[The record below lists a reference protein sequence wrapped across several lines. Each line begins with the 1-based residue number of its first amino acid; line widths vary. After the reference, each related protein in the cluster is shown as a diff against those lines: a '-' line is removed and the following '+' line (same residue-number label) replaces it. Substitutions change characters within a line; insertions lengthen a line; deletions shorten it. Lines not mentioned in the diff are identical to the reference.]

1 MPFNRRVLHHGSHPA
16 GTPVLLTDRV
26 ITGCWFELHR
36 QGGCGSGE
44 LTLRDEFD
52 QRHAIE
58 VGDWVSIEAT
68 PGDRWYLGRIEERR
82 TSSPA
87 GIQLRLEGMAI
98 ELNEIFPGGFGSA
111 ADDAAPH
118 RLAGTATFSEDP
130 DRAFETADPVT
141 DAVEV
146 VRTLIT
152 QYAALGTH
160 ITYRPDRIES
170 ATAPA
175 PVVSL
180 KFRGE
185 ESLRAIVKEMALRAQ
200 SASWG
205 VDAAGEFF
213 FLQQRSNL
221 LATFTE
227 NVDLT
232 SLVESRDQ
240 EHLFNRVLLT
250 GDYVYDR
257 AEYSGM
263 IARRSYR
270 WRGNFFE
277 PTSRQQYGDRR
288 IRLWIPWIRTQEDS
302 RAFVREFFRIYAHP
316 TSSYRVETI
325 PQETLPLP
333 WLGQIELV
341 DRHGNILTTSMV
353 ESVRINF
360 DHAPRFRFELGP
372 IDPRRLWPEP
382 PHDERWEIP
391 DGSPPAGGP
400 VTAPINPPPGGGNS
414 GAASSSDQPDSLSS
428 DASSEL
434 SSLSSENS
442 SLSSTGS
449 SLAESSPFPPLSSSG
464 TETSATPHSSMTSG
478 FEPSSSKGS
487 SSASTLSSD
496 LSESFTSTSSNP
508 SSSEPSSTSFPHE
521 SNTSLNSETSSLGG
535 SSPDSALTSD
545 DSLTVSEPS
554 SISSITGS
562 TSGPPASTSASD
574 SDPASG
580 SEPSSDSGAAATS
593 SSLPPGSSSHPDE
606 SDSMPPSESE
616 PASESTLLTAT
627 EPSPTSGEPVSSEA
641 ETYSSLVSSDLF
653 GSEPFST
660 SSDHS
665 PASNSSESG
674 I

>member
-1 MPFNRRVLHHGSHPA
+1 MSFSRRILHHGSHPA
-16 GTPVLLTDRV
+16 GTPVLLADRAV
-26 ITGCWFELHR
+26 TGCWFELHR
-36 QGGCGSGE
+36 QGGCGSAA

-58 VGDWVSIEAT
+58 VGDWISIEAT

-87 GIQLRLEGMAI
+87 GIQLRLEGMAV

-130 DRAFETADPVT
+130 DRAFETVDPVT

-152 QYAALGTH
+152 QYASLGTH

-185 ESLRAIVKEMALRAQ
+185 ESLRAILKEMALRAQ

-213 FLQQRSNL
+213 FLQQRSDL

-232 SLVESRDQ
+232 SLVESRGQ

-277 PTSRQQYGDRR
+277 PASRQQHGDRR

-302 RAFVREFFRIYAHP
+302 RAFAREFFRIYAHP

-333 WLGQIELV
+333 WLGQIKLV
-341 DRHGNILTTSMV
+341 DRHGDILTTSMV
-353 ESVRINF
+353 ETVRISF

-391 DGSPPAGGP
+391 DGASPAGGP

-414 GAASSSDQPDSLSS
+414 GAESSSDPPASLSS
-428 DASSEL
+428 DASSDL
-434 SSLSSENS
+434 SSLSSD
-442 SLSSTGS
+442 GS
-449 SLAESSPFPPLSSSG
+449 SLDSSGGSLVESSQFPPPGSSE
-464 TETSATPHSSMTSG
+464 TETSGTPDSSSTAG
-478 FEPSSSKGS
+478 FEPSSSKDS
-487 SSASTLSSD
+487 SSGSALSSD
-496 LSESFTSTSSNP
+496 LSESLTSSSSLLASSEFSFASSPVDSTSEISDL
-508 SSSEPSSTSFPHE
+508 SSDSSAWPSEPTSSAASAGSSPA
-521 SNTSLNSETSSLGG
+521 ETSSSSFPN
-535 SSPDSALTSD
+535 SSPN
-545 DSLTVSEPS
+545 P
-554 SISSITGS
+554 G
-562 TSGPPASTSASD
+562 
-574 SDPASG
+574 
-580 SEPSSDSGAAATS
+580 SSDSPS
-593 SSLPPGSSSHPDE
+593 EGSSASSE
-606 SDSMPPSESE
+606 SLSESVPSDSASTDGATHLATETTGETTDSMPPS
-616 PASESTLLTAT
+616 STEA
-627 EPSPTSGEPVSSEA
+627 SPTSGEPISSA
-641 ETYSSLVSSDLF
+641 GVTSNSLFSSDPF
-653 GSEPFST
+653 GSEPSPT
-660 SSDHS
+660 SSDHTPATS
-665 PASNSSESG
+665 PSVSSN
-674 I
+674 